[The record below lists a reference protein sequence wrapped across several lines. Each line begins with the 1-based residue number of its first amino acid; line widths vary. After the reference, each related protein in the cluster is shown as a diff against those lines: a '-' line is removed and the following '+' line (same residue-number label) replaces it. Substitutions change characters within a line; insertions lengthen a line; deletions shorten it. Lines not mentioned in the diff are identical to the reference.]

1 MGNQVFQYY
10 NRYKQLQVYIQPET
24 IVSISN
30 SKEGVN
36 YLHIELINF

>member
-10 NRYKQLQVYIQPET
+10 NLYKQLQMYIQPET
-24 IVSISN
+24 IVSN

-36 YLHIELINF
+36 YLHIEITN